1 MSEPQ
6 DRNEEIIESAKPIK
20 GTSDGLLNAMVDRT
34 HAVTRKD
41 QHGIIPPQ
49 GLGVVVQRFAPDV
62 TIEESF
68 QQWSDDHG
76 GVGDKLGDGQI

>member
-1 MSEPQ
+1 MSEAQ

-41 QHGIIPPQ
+41 QHGIILPQ
-49 GLGVVVQRFAPDV
+49 GLGIVVQRFAPNV
-62 TIEESF
+62 SIEDSF
-68 QQWSDDHG
+68 QQCLDDHD
-76 GVGDKLGDGQI
+76 GVGNKLGDGQI